1 METIETIETMETNK
15 VFELVDF
22 FYDKKDELAKHY
34 KVVNKHRSLRN
45 EAYH

>member
-22 FYDKKDELAKHY
+22 FTIKKMNWQSITKW
-34 KVVNKHRSLRN
+34 
-45 EAYH
+45 